1 MTFLIAGIFLCIGS
15 VLLFMGEFAAQY
27 GRLPN
32 WDDAHAAQNKQL
44 YRQSLSVSVFGMIL
58 IVMGVM
64 SLGLA
69 QSFWHLSAKECVS
82 MCILVFWSNC
92 QARLIVFGLRNS
104 LNPKT
109 GENLISTLQKA
120 FSIGWFPK
128 EDGGVPV
135 FIVATQVLALGFF
148 LLGVWKSQ

>member
-82 MCILVFWSNC
+82 MCILVFG
-92 QARLIVFGLRNS
+92 ATVRLGL
-104 LNPKT
+104 LC
-109 GENLISTLQKA
+109 
-120 FSIGWFPK
+120 
-128 EDGGVPV
+128 
-135 FIVATQVLALGFF
+135 LGYEIR
-148 LLGVWKSQ
+148 